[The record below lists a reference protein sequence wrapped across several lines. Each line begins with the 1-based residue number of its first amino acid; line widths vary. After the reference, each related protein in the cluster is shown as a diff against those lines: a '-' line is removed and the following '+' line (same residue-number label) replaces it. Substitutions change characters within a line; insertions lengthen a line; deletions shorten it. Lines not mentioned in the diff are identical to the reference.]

1 MRKIP
6 NYVTTNH
13 GIGTT
18 LRLIRLSRGLTQ
30 QEMAKRLNVSASYLG
45 RLERGT
51 TTLDKQPTYTS
62 MLLAKV

>member
-18 LRLIRLSRGLTQ
+18 LRLIRLSRNLTQ

-51 TTLDKQPTYTS
+51 TTLDKQPTFTA
-62 MLLAKV
+62 MLLSKV